1 MFARIE
7 TEDVIIPENAI
18 NRIYFME
25 ILSIFAIAVGL
36 AMDAFAVSVAAG
48 IKLGCKVQIHHTFL
62 LSFNFGFFQFMMT
75 VLGWYSGSSVERIIK
90 AYDHWVAMSLL
101 VFVGGKMIFDS
112 FRDNKSSELK
122 YDPTKGI
129 NVLILSIATSIDA
142 FAVGISLG
150 VLNSEIWYTSIII
163 GLVAAFFTVTG
174 IKLGGRIGIKFSH
187 KIEII
192 GGIILVLMG
201 MKIFAEHIIEG
212 I

>member
-1 MFARIE
+1 
-7 TEDVIIPENAI
+7 
-18 NRIYFME
+18 ME

-48 IKLGCKVQIHHTFL
+48 IKLGCELTPHHIFR
-62 LSFNFGFFQFMMT
+62 LSFNFGFFQFLMT
-75 VLGWYSGSSVERIIK
+75 VFGWYLGSSVEKTIK
-90 AYDHWVAMSLL
+90 TYDHWVAIVLL
-101 VFVGGKMIFDS
+101 GFVGGKMIVDS
-112 FRDNKSSELK
+112 VRNTSPELK

-129 NVLILSIATSIDA
+129 NVLMLSIATSIDA

-163 GLVAAFFTVTG
+163 GLVAGFFTVTG
-174 IKLGGRIGIKFSH
+174 MKLGGRIGIVLSH

-192 GGIILVLMG
+192 GGIILILIG
-201 MKIFAEHIIEG
+201 IKLFAEHIIKG

>member
-1 MFARIE
+1 
-7 TEDVIIPENAI
+7 
-18 NRIYFME
+18 ME

-48 IKLGCKVQIHHTFL
+48 IKLGSKAQIRHTFRL
-62 LSFNFGFFQFMMT
+62 AFNFGFFQFMMT

-90 AYDHWVAMSLL
+90 AYDHWVAMALL
-101 VFVGGKMIFDS
+101 VFIGGKMIFDS
-112 FRDNKSSELK
+112 VRDNISSEPEC
-122 YDPTKGI
+122 DPSKGI

-150 VLNSEIWYTSIII
+150 VLNSEIWYPSIII
-163 GLVAAFFTVTG
+163 GLVAALFTVAG

-187 KIEII
+187 KIGII
-192 GGIILVLMG
+192 GGIILILIG
-201 MKIFAEHIIEG
+201 MKIFAEHIIGG